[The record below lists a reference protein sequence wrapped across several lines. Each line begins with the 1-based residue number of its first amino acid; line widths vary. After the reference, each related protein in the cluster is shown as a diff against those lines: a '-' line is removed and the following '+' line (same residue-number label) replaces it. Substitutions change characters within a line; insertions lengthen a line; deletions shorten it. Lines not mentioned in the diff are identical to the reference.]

1 MAQIYFNIDIHLAGT
16 EALLRGLNLEQGGKS
31 QKFFTSEIIRLSDK
45 YVPFRTGVLKNSV
58 HPEPDYSA
66 ILYTTP
72 YARYHWFGKLMV
84 DPITGKGSFFD
95 AQEGL
100 HWSRPNTQKVLT
112 DRDMQYQGAPLRG
125 PFWTERMWE
134 TEGDQILE
142 STRLFIE
149 RNANL

>member
-1 MAQIYFNIDIHLAGT
+1 MTQIYFDIDIQLVGT
-16 EALLRGLNLEQGGKS
+16 DTLLRGLNLEQGGKV
-31 QKFFTSEIIRLSDK
+31 QQFFTSEVIRLSDK
-45 YVPFRTGVLKNSV
+45 YVPFRAGILKNSV
-58 HPEPDYSA
+58 HPAPDFGA
-66 ILYTTP
+66 IFYTAP

-84 DPITGKGSFFD
+84 DPITGKGSFFNPL
-95 AQEGL
+95 EGR

-134 TEGDQILE
+134 AEVGQILE

-149 RNANL
+149 MNAHL

>member
-16 EALLRGLNLEQGGKS
+16 EALLRGLNLEKGGKA

-45 YVPFRTGVLKNSV
+45 YVPFSTGVLKNSV

-72 YARYHWFGKLMV
+72 YARYHWLGKLMV

-134 TEGDQILE
+134 AEGEQILE

-149 RNANL
+149 RNAHL